1 MRMDSF
7 FFLENMTKRKINLDV
22 IDEDSA
28 SQAID
33 LISKIAEE
41 NKIDWALVGGL
52 AMNFYGS
59 DRFTKDIDMIAS
71 TRLPM
76 PKEKIVGQLK
86 QGGERYQADT
96 DKKIVSVDWIIR
108 NDEFKALFQEALS
121 EAVKIDDLP
130 ILTPEW
136 LVILKFIA
144 GRFKDQ
150 EDAVFL
156 LSRKGLVNREV
167 IKEKIIKHFGK
178 AAWGLAKH
186 GYQRWYDLADG
197 KTLEEERNEKDG
209 YIDS

>member
-1 MRMDSF
+1 
-7 FFLENMTKRKINLDV
+7 MTNRKINLDV

-33 LISKIAEE
+33 FVSNIANE
-41 NKIDWALVGGL
+41 NNIDWALVGGL

-59 DRFTKDIDMIAS
+59 DRLTKDIDMIS
-71 TRLPM
+71 NQRLPI
-76 PKEKIVGQLK
+76 PKEKIIGQLR
-86 QGGERYQADT
+86 QGGERFQAET
-96 DKKIVSVDWIIR
+96 DKKVVSIDWIIR
-108 NDEFKALFQEALS
+108 NDEFKALFQDALA
-121 EAVKIDDLP
+121 EAVKIDDIP

-150 EDAVFL
+150 EDAVYL
-156 LSRKGLVNREV
+156 LSRVNLVNRRLV
-167 IKEKIIKHFGK
+167 KEHIVRTVGA

-186 GYQRWYDLADG
+186 GYQRWYDIADNR
-197 KTLEEERNEKDG
+197 TREEERNEADG

>member
-1 MRMDSF
+1 
-7 FFLENMTKRKINLDV
+7 MTRRKINLDV

-33 LISKIAEE
+33 FISKIADE
-41 NKIDWALVGGL
+41 NNIDWALVGGL

-59 DRFTKDIDMIAS
+59 DRLTKDIDMIS
-71 TRLPM
+71 TKRLPM
-76 PKEKIVGQLK
+76 PKEKIVGQLR
-86 QGGERYQADT
+86 QGGERYQTET
-96 DKKIVSVDWIIR
+96 DKKRVLVDWIIR
-108 NDEFKALFQEALS
+108 NDEFKALFREALE
-121 EAVKIDDLP
+121 EAVIIDEIP
-130 ILTPEW
+130 IITPEW

-156 LSRKGLVNREV
+156 LSRKDLVNREI

-178 AAWGLAKH
+178 AAWSLSKH
-186 GYQRWYDLADG
+186 GYHRWYDLADG
-197 KTLEEERNEKDG
+197 KSREDERNEKDG